1 MSTTAR
7 KSHLNMTSP
16 RYKAVQKIF
25 VLKMGYIF
33 FVIQVTAPTAL
44 FVGDSDGL
52 AAVDDNDLLAEQLPN
67 LLDYQVQE
75 TVPLV
80 DGP

>member
-1 MSTTAR
+1 M
-7 KSHLNMTSP
+7 
-16 RYKAVQKIF
+16 
-25 VLKMGYIF
+25 
-33 FVIQVTAPTAL
+33 IQVTAPTAL